1 MQGGAQESSSLVNI
15 TCLLL
20 KLRILINRLG
30 YSECQGHF
38 RGKFQHGCQVR
49 TEGEVTGNL
58 LLCDLPLQ
66 SARRVAIGQL
76 LLNTERAE
84 ALHKHTLYI
93 ILATAEY
100 FPTCTKGEK
109 LHFHEVVSVRH

>member
-1 MQGGAQESSSLVNI
+1 MQGGAQESVSLVNI

-20 KLRILINRLG
+20 KIRILINRLG

-38 RGKFQHGCQVR
+38 RGKFQHGCQVH

-58 LLCDLPLQ
+58 LL

-100 FPTCTKGEK
+100 FP
-109 LHFHEVVSVRH
+109 